1 MSQYYKLNVSK
12 ITRETEK
19 AVSITFNVP
28 ENLKS
33 EFQFK
38 AGQYLSVKT
47 TLNNEELR
55 RDYSICTSRQSG
67 ELKVTVKEVDGG
79 TFSVYANNTLKVQ
92 EYSDIVEVNV
102 KLKVAYE
109 QSYTEYLQAMI
120 QLEEITGTNIR
131 K

>member
-47 TLNNEELR
+47 NLKNEEFHE
-55 RDYSICTSRQSG
+55 S
-67 ELKVTVKEVDGG
+67 
-79 TFSVYANNTLKVQ
+79 
-92 EYSDIVEVNV
+92 
-102 KLKVAYE
+102 
-109 QSYTEYLQAMI
+109 
-120 QLEEITGTNIR
+120 
-131 K
+131 